1 MKLISPKVEY
11 LPQGT
16 KDGIYDVYKQIEL
29 AGRTCYK
36 SEDKITEDSAEEFV
50 QRMINSG
57 HLAML
62 EHGTIYLKFDIS
74 EFCDTIEYENMIY
87 HENPYSRVNYDNV
100 DWVNWEGFVYVTTN
114 LRVIHENGLYGDLDA
129 LVPPCE
135 HHDKRFALK
144 FITNRGVSHE
154 LVRHRVFS
162 FAQEST
168 RYCNYSK
175 KKFGNQITYV
185 KPKWY
190 KRIPKHIRPLED
202 DTFGMKCYQY
212 RSALAVAE
220 EQYFKLLKLGCTPQ
234 EARSVLPNDLKT
246 EVVMTGYCDQWNHFF
261 NLRLF
266 GLTGKPHPDML
277 ELTHKAKRIC
287 MNNNLWQEIYPTG
300 VPSNKSKNV

>member
-16 KDGIYDVYKQIEL
+16 QNGIYDVYKQIEL

-62 EHGTIYLKFDIS
+62 EHGTVYLKFDITD
-74 EFCDTIEYENMIY
+74 FGDKDDYDNMVY
-87 HENPYSRVNYDNV
+87 HENPYSTVDDGDVNWFD
-100 DWVNWEGFVYVTTN
+100 WEGFVYVTTN
-114 LRVIHENGLYGDLDA
+114 LRVIHENHLYGDLDC

-135 HHDKRFALK
+135 YHDRRFTFK
-144 FITNRGVSHE
+144 FTTNRGVSHE

-190 KRIPKHIRPLED
+190 KSISKHIRPLED
-202 DTFGMKCYQY
+202 DNFAMKCYEY
-212 RSALAVAE
+212 RYGLAIAE
-220 EQYFKLLKLGCTPQ
+220 EQYLKLLKLGATPQ
-234 EARSVLPNDLKT
+234 EARAVLPNDLKT
-246 EVVMTGYCDQWNHFF
+246 EVVMTGYWYQWADFF

-266 GLTGKPHPDML
+266 GITGKPHPDML
-277 ELTHKAKRIC
+277 ELTNKAKRVC
-287 MNNNLWQEIYPTG
+287 MKHNLWQEIYPTG
-300 VPSNKSKNV
+300 VPNNKNKNV

>member
-62 EHGTIYLKFDIS
+62 EHGTVYLKFDIS
-74 EFCDTIEYENMIY
+74 EFDDEDYNNMIY
-87 HENPYSRVNYDNV
+87 HKNPYSVVNDYTV
-100 DWVNWEGFVYVTTN
+100 DWIQWEGFVYVTTN
-114 LRVIHENGLYGDLDA
+114 LRVIHENNLYGDLDC

-135 HHDKRFALK
+135 HHDKRFTLK
-144 FITNRGVSHE
+144 FTTNRGVSHE

-175 KKFGNQITYV
+175 KKFGNLITYV

-190 KRIPKHIRPLED
+190 KSIPKHISPLED
-202 DTFGMKCYQY
+202 DTFRMKRYQY
-212 RSALAVAE
+212 CSALAVAE
-220 EQYFKLLKLGCTPQ
+220 EQYFKLLILGLTPQ
-234 EARSVLPNDLKT
+234 EARAVLPNDLKT
-246 EVVMTGYCDQWNHFF
+246 DIVMTGYCDQWRHFF

-266 GLTGKPHPDML
+266 GVTGKPHPDML
-277 ELTHKAKRIC
+277 ELTNKAKYIC
-287 MNNNLWQEIYPTG
+287 VKHKLWQEIYPTG
-300 VPSNKSKNV
+300 VPNNKNKNV